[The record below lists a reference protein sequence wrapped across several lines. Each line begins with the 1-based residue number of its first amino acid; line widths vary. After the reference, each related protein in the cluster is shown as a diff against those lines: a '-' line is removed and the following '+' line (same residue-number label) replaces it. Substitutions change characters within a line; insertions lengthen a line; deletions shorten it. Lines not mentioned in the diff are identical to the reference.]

1 MQGHLQQVE
10 RRPTSRGKLPTMASS
25 DRNAEAASV
34 TTVQKQEMEPYTMA
48 HLSIAPATTTT
59 VVTTTTTTTTQFP
72 PLLFKPPRSLSER
85 DPKEYP
91 LAHAHAP
98 ESLRKFC
105 FDVGGEQACFQEAK
119 DVVDTITEVRLTEQ
133 GYGAPGT
140 AGCVHKL
147 IYMNSIKLSTE
158 TLRATTENFRQ

>member
-1 MQGHLQQVE
+1 
-10 RRPTSRGKLPTMASS
+10 MASPEG
-25 DRNAEAASV
+25 NAEAASV
-34 TTVQKQEMEPYTMA
+34 TAVQKQAMEPYTMA
-48 HLSIAPATTTT
+48 HLSMAPATTTT

-119 DVVDTITEVRLTEQ
+119 DVVDTIAEVRLAEHGHSATD
-133 GYGAPGT
+133 T
-140 AGCVHKL
+140 AF
-147 IYMNSIKLSTE
+147 
-158 TLRATTENFRQ
+158 TLANIHE

>member
-1 MQGHLQQVE
+1 
-10 RRPTSRGKLPTMASS
+10 MAGSAR
-25 DRNAEAASV
+25 DPEATSV
-34 TTVQKQEMEPYTMA
+34 TTVQTQAMEPYTMA

-72 PLLFKPPRSLSER
+72 PLLLKPPRSLSER

-105 FDVGGEQACFQEAK
+105 FDIGGDQACFQEAT
-119 DVVDTITEVRLTEQ
+119 DVVDSIAQVCVTKQ
-133 GYGAPGT
+133 GYTGPDMGPFP
-140 AGCVHKL
+140 
-147 IYMNSIKLSTE
+147 S
-158 TLRATTENFRQ
+158 

>member
-1 MQGHLQQVE
+1 
-10 RRPTSRGKLPTMASS
+10 MAL
-25 DRNAEAASV
+25 DPNAEAASV
-34 TTVQKQEMEPYTMA
+34 STIPKEPYTMA

-72 PLLFKPPRSLSER
+72 PLLFNPPRSLSER

-98 ESLRKFC
+98 ESLRRFC

-119 DVVDTITEVRLTEQ
+119 DVADTIAEVRLTKQ
-133 GYGAPGT
+133 GYDAPATVGR
-140 AGCVHKL
+140 VHKL
-147 IYMNSIKLSTE
+147 TYVNSTKLSME
-158 TLRATTENFRQ
+158 ILQTTTGSFRR